1 MLISHEKRLAILGL
15 LRKLLNNHCSAI
27 CIRMVIS
34 LVIGL
39 AATSCQTAPPVL
51 VPTPQSWR
59 VQYTPALA
67 WMAPE
72 FNLCIRQQPG
82 YALVVF
88 EKPASALDIAQDE
101 IALRWGAAAE
111 NTGYLAELGSDD
123 LVVVVN
129 PQNQVHDLTG
139 GQLRNIFSGASRAWS
154 AYSEGSPNQIHV
166 WVYPTGNEIRQYFED
181 ALGPLRLNPSALLAP
196 DPVAMRQAV
205 AADTSAIGYLP
216 GRWVDSSVRQLSITD
231 IAETSLR
238 QPILAITPT
247 EPQGAQ
253 KEWLLCLQRSITP
266 K

>member
-1 MLISHEKRLAILGL
+1 MLIIHEKKPHILGL
-15 LRKLLNNHCSAI
+15 LRKLLNNRCSVI

-39 AATSCQTAPPVL
+39 ATASCQAAPPVS
-51 VPTPQSWR
+51 VPTPQFWR
-59 VQYTPALA
+59 VQYTPALV
-67 WMAPE
+67 WMTPE
-72 FNLCIRQQPG
+72 FNLCVRQQPG
-82 YALVVF
+82 YALVVSA
-88 EKPASALDIAQDE
+88 KPASALDVNQAE
-101 IALRWGAAAE
+101 IILRWGVSAE

-129 PQNQVHDLTG
+129 PQNPVHDLIG
-139 GQLRNIFSGASRAWS
+139 SQLRNIFSGASRAWS
-154 AYSEGSPNQIHV
+154 AYSKGNSNPIQV
-166 WVYPTGNEIRQYFED
+166 WAYPTGNEIRQYFED
-181 ALGPLRLNPSALLAP
+181 AVAPLRLNPSALLAP
-196 DPVAMRQAV
+196 DPAAMRQAI

-231 IAETSLR
+231 ISELSLR

-253 KEWLLCLQRSITP
+253 KEWLLCLQRSITH

>member
-1 MLISHEKRLAILGL
+1 MLIFHEKKSIILGFL
-15 LRKLLNNHCSAI
+15 QKLLKNHCSVN
-27 CIRMVIS
+27 CIPIGVY

-39 AATSCQTAPPVL
+39 ATASCQAAPPVA

-67 WMAPE
+67 WLAPE

-82 YALVVF
+82 YALIVSV
-88 EKPASALDIAQDE
+88 KPASALDVAQAD
-101 IALRWGAAAE
+101 ITLRWGAAAE

-129 PQNQVHDLTG
+129 PENPVHDLTAS
-139 GQLRNIFSGASRAWS
+139 QIRNIFSGVSRAWS
-154 AYSEGSPNQIHV
+154 AYSKGNSNPIQV
-166 WVYPTGNEIRQYFED
+166 WVYPTGNEIRQYFESVL
-181 ALGPLRLNPSALLAP
+181 APLRLNPSALLAP
-196 DPVAMRQAV
+196 DPVAMRQSV
-205 AADTSAIGYLP
+205 AADLSAIGYLP

-231 IAETSLR
+231 ISESSLR

-253 KEWLLCLQRSITP
+253 KEWLLCLQRSFAQ